1 MRFGSV
7 DFWKLWLGNLCAGL
21 ATALLPV
28 VVALAVVDEGLS
40 PATLGGVLAARTVG
54 FLVAAPVAGV
64 LADVVSR
71 RLVVRA
77 ASVCAAAGTAF
88 LPIVM
93 HEWFLIPAL
102 LAFLVGIGQGA
113 YRPVFQAL
121 VADVVD
127 VAKRHEANAFITLNG
142 RVVLVVAPSA
152 AAILSTQI
160 SPALVLGGSAALWG
174 IVMLTAAGRQ
184 EQAPPRRSAPIVTAH
199 PVKNFVS
206 NFTEGLQEARKHRW
220 FIGGLCALAAQLA
233 TGYAATQ
240 ILLPVI
246 SEEEFGGSVV
256 LATALTF
263 YTLGSLGGAAA
274 MMRWLPRKQGH
285 FALLGMALYA
295 GVPAVLALPA
305 PEWGIFAAYA
315 IAGFGVQMF
324 NVPWFTAT
332 QREVPPHLLARVSSI
347 DFLVSY
353 GLAPIG
359 LVILGPASAAF
370 GSSPVLWICAGICLA
385 APCFAA
391 LAPSSK
397 HFTITQES
405 TDLEPRIKSNTTA

>member
-1 MRFGSV
+1 M
-7 DFWKLWLGNLCAGL
+7 WLGNLCAGL

-28 VVALAVVDEGLS
+28 VVALTVLDKGLS
-40 PATLGGVLAARTVG
+40 PAILGGVLAARTVG

-64 LADVVSR
+64 LADVAPR
-71 RLVVRA
+71 RLVVSA
-77 ASVCAAAGTAF
+77 ASVCAAAGTAL
-88 LPIVM
+88 LPLVM

-113 YRPVFQAL
+113 YRPAFQAL
-121 VADVVD
+121 IADVVD
-127 VAKRHEANAFITLNG
+127 ITKRHEANAFITLSS

-160 SPALVLGGSAALWG
+160 SPTLVLGSSAALWG
-174 IVMLTAAGRQ
+174 LVLLTSVGRNQ
-184 EQAPPRRSAPIVTAH
+184 DRPERKSAPIVTAH
-199 PVKNFVS
+199 PVKNFALS
-206 NFTEGLQEARKHRW
+206 FMEGLQEARKHRW
-220 FIGGLCALAAQLA
+220 FIAGLCALAAQLA

-246 SEEEFGGSVV
+246 SDDEFGGSVV
-256 LATALTF
+256 LATALTC

-274 MMRWLPRKQGH
+274 MMRWRPRRQGH

-305 PEWGIFAAYA
+305 PEWGIFTAYA

-332 QREVPPHLLARVSSI
+332 QREVPAHLLARVSSI

-359 LVILGPASAAF
+359 LVVLGPASAAF
-370 GSSPVLWICAGICLA
+370 GSSPVLWICAGICLT
-385 APCFAA
+385 APCLAA
-391 LAPSSK
+391 LIPSSK
-397 HFTITQES
+397 HFTITRGS
-405 TDLEPRIKSNTTA
+405 TDLSVKTEAKSPSEHS